1 MWVAADSRHSPWQR
15 PDRATLRR
23 SRRVEEFNKVE
34 GGGLGV
40 AIAEGIQLALAHGLQ
55 LLHLGYSWHTFPH
68 TLAGREQGV
77 PGGVNDASFG
87 DVLLLSLSE
96 ARVRVSCCLQ
106 LSLDAHT
113 HEEN

>member
-23 SRRVEEFNKVE
+23 SRGVGSLIKLKK
-34 GGGLGV
+34 GGLG
-40 AIAEGIQLALAHGLQ
+40 IAVGIQLALAHGLQ
-55 LLHLGYSWHTFPH
+55 LLHLGFSWHTFSH
-68 TLAGREQGV
+68 TLAGREQGM